1 MHFERAIWIISNL
14 TMLIWLLNHLKGTF
28 GGNAR
33 EASIMSLCINQFKKV
48 IIGLLLI
55 SALFSAAQAETI
67 TISVGTNTTTWSVS
81 RESESLKFNYT
92 QYVEGSI
99 SPVDFRGRSLSP
111 YHSSYEEIDVNDVRL
126 RDRTSALTG
135 SYASEKQLTLK
146 ADTNESS
153 VFDFIHEKGTYSFQF
168 TEQWPA
174 ILKSSRS
181 IRYSGQEINSR
192 EYAGNNLD
200 YAGSSLLYNK
210 EFSKDSYI
218 GMQITRMNA
227 TVLATDD
234 AILYAELMPEKETR
248 YDIITNTTG
257 IADLKYRF
265 VNLTAEQKKLTYPL
279 ASEGEER
286 YYGAFNINRSLRMKS
301 DFPWYEPEV
310 DWLPCC
316 SAGICEIG
324 LPGRECIS
332 LP

>member
-1 MHFERAIWIISNL
+1 MISNL

-33 EASIMSLCINQFKKV
+33 EASTMRLWMNRFKKV

-55 SALFSAAQAETI
+55 SALFSAAQAEKI
-67 TISVGTNTTTWSVS
+67 TVSVGTNTTTWSIS
-81 RESESLKFNYT
+81 RESGSLKFNYT

-99 SPVDFRGRSLSP
+99 SPVEFRGRYISP

-286 YYGAFNINRSLRMKS
+286 YYGDYNISRSIHMKS
-301 DFPWYEPEV
+301 DFPRYEEED
-310 DWLPCC
+310 DWISCC
-316 SAGICEIG
+316 SAG
-324 LPGRECIS
+324 
-332 LP
+332 